1 MDSVFIYL
9 YYMKYAIL
17 FLVSFVVGMV
27 FVYLSP
33 VEHKTILVFP
43 SPDNI
48 KKLQYKDNAEQCFD
62 LSAKLVDCTKGAKN
76 IPIQ

>member
-1 MDSVFIYL
+1 MDGTFIYL

-17 FLVSFVVGMV
+17 FLGSFVVGMV
-27 FVYLSP
+27 FVYFSP
-33 VEHKTILVFP
+33 VKHKTIFVFP

-48 KKLQYKDNAEQCFD
+48 KRVQYKDKAEQCFD

>member
-1 MDSVFIYL
+1 MDGVFIYL

-17 FLVSFVVGMV
+17 FLISFFVGMV

-33 VEHKTILVFP
+33 VEHKTVFVFP
-43 SPDNI
+43 SPNNI
-48 KKLQYKDNAEQCFD
+48 KQIQYKDKAEQCFN
-62 LSAKLVDCTKGAKN
+62 LSAKLVDCKRGAKN

>member
-1 MDSVFIYL
+1 
-9 YYMKYAIL
+9 MKYAIL

-33 VEHKTILVFP
+33 VEHKTVFVFP
-43 SPDNI
+43 SPNNI
-48 KKLQYKDNAEQCFD
+48 NKIQYKDKAEQCFD

>member
-17 FLVSFVVGMV
+17 FLGSFVLGMV

-33 VEHKTILVFP
+33 VEHKTVLVFP
-43 SPDNI
+43 SPVNI
-48 KKLQYKDNAEQCFD
+48 KKIQYKDHADQCFD
-62 LSAKLVDCTKGAKN
+62 LSAKLVDCNNSAKN
-76 IPIQ
+76 IPVQ

>member
-1 MDSVFIYL
+1 MDGTFIYL

-17 FLVSFVVGMV
+17 FLGSFVVGMV

-33 VEHKTILVFP
+33 VEHKTIFVFP

-48 KKLQYKDNAEQCFD
+48 KRVQYKDKAEQCFD